1 MPGGELL
8 LPPFTVEGELAALVD
23 IGLLTAGE
31 LAVAPAGAAIGA
43 AIAAEAAAQRAFA
56 ADRAIGDVPGVAPVR
71 RLMSALGTDPT
82 KTRPS
87 SEALLRR
94 VLRGQGLSAVNNV
107 VDTINLASLR
117 WLLPMGLYD
126 LAALRGQVRLA
137 RGSRGDGYAG
147 IGKDHVNLAD
157 RPALYDDR
165 GPFGA
170 PTSDS
175 FRTRV
180 HADTT
185 RILLVVFAPRDIDR
199 ETLPRCLADTRG
211 LLESF
216 CMARRGAVRIWRHVE
231 PGCTEVSEE
240 DEP

>member
-8 LPPFTVEGELAALVD
+8 LPPFAVEGELAALVD
-23 IGLLTAGE
+23 IGLLTAGN
-31 LAVAPAGAAIGA
+31 LAVTPAGAAIGE
-43 AIAAEAAAQRAFA
+43 AIAVECAAKRAFA
-56 ADRAIGDVPGVAPVR
+56 GGRAIGDVPGVAPVR

-94 VLRGQGLSAVNNV
+94 VLKGQRLHAVNNV

-126 LAALRGQVRLA
+126 LAAVRGALRLA

-157 RPALYDDR
+157 RPALYDDA

-180 HADTT
+180 HEGTM
-185 RILLVVFAPRDIDR
+185 RILLVVFAPRDIDP
-199 ETLPRCLADTRG
+199 EILPRCVADTRE
-211 LLESF
+211 LLATLCGAQPGEE
-216 CMARRGAVRIWRHVE
+216 RLLRG
-231 PGCTEVSEE
+231 PGAA
-240 DEP
+240 

>member
-23 IGLLTAGE
+23 IGLLTAGGLE
-31 LAVAPAGAAIGA
+31 VTPAGAAIGA
-43 AIAAEAAAQRAFA
+43 AIAAEAAAKRAFA
-56 ADRAIGDVPGVAPVR
+56 GDRAIGDVPGVAPVR

-94 VLRGQGLSAVNNV
+94 VLRGQGLYAVNNV
-107 VDTINLASLR
+107 VDTVNLASLR

-126 LAALRGQVRLA
+126 LAALRGNLRLA
-137 RGSRGDGYAG
+137 RGGSGDGYSG
-147 IGKDHVNLAD
+147 IGKEHVSLAD
-157 RPALYDDR
+157 RPALYDDE

-180 HADTT
+180 HAGTT
-185 RILLVVFAPRDIDR
+185 RILLVVFAPRDIHADM
-199 ETLPRCLADTRG
+199 LPRCLADTRD
-211 LLESF
+211 LLVNL
-216 CMARRGAVRIWRHVE
+216 CGARPGSERLLRG
-231 PGCTEVSEE
+231 
-240 DEP
+240 